1 MNSRAAEFFNKV
13 QLESCRVQFPDDVV
27 FLCGG
32 QMSQGTESVS
42 FRDFILPH
50 KDQIFENKRV
60 VLAERAAA
68 MFDSRIFDDLLQ
80 FEEQIA
86 SISRLI
92 LVICESP
99 GAIAEVS
106 AFSQIK
112 EISNKLLVLIHS
124 DFYTQNSF
132 IKDGP
137 IRYLERMNE
146 ASVQELDWTIGK
158 DGKLIEDR
166 AAKMLS
172 PTKFAVTNFLRNLSR
187 TEKFDQGKLGHMIF
201 LIGGVI
207 QTLAASK
214 ISEIEEALRLLGITM
229 SQKSIKM
236 AIFCLELVGWV
247 KSVKRDTKYYVF
259 VANLESF
266 IFRDGKPSY
275 LLDVPRARFDI
286 VSAYEKGDP
295 RINVLESLT

>member
-1 MNSRAAEFFNKV
+1 MNSRAMDFFKKV
-13 QLESCRVQFPDDVV
+13 QLESCRIQFPDDVV

-32 QMSQGTESVS
+32 QMSQGNDAIS
-42 FRDFILPH
+42 FRDFLYPR
-50 KDQIFENKRV
+50 KDQVFEKKKV

-68 MFDSRIFDDLLQ
+68 MFDSRLFDDLLQ

-99 GAIAEVS
+99 GAISEVS

-124 DFYTQNSF
+124 DFYAQSSF

-137 IRYLERMNE
+137 IRFLERMNE
-146 ASVQELDWTIGK
+146 ASVQELDWAIGG
-158 DGKLIEDR
+158 DGKLIAER
-166 AAKMLS
+166 AKQMLQ
-172 PTKFAVTNFLRNLSR
+172 PTKFAITNFLRNLSR
-187 TEKFDQGKLGHMIF
+187 TEKFDVSKLGHKIF
-201 LIGGVI
+201 LVGGVI
-207 QTLAASK
+207 QTLACSK
-214 ISEIEEALRLLGITM
+214 ISEIEDAMGLLGVPM

-236 AIFCLELVGWV
+236 AIFCLELFGWV

-259 VANLESF
+259 IADLESF

-275 LLDVPRARFDI
+275 LMDVPRSRFDI
-286 VSAYEKGDP
+286 VAAYEKGDP
-295 RINVLESLT
+295 RLNVLESLA